1 MTIGAAM
8 LGAFLLLLL
17 VGAIT
22 LAIIGLVRL
31 LVDRPVALFSIVFA
45 VLFILLTIWLYVGG
59 NAV

>member
-1 MTIGAAM
+1 MTIGTAI